1 MARHTHRKSGKKR
14 SIKSNQMAGRLPR
27 NAAPIEVTI
36 SHIGARGD
44 GIGKALYT
52 HNYNALEY
60 DVFVPASLPGERL
73 LVQPLSLT
81 AQGIKARII
90 ELQSPSPQRHAPRC
104 NAFPACGGCRFQH
117 WDEAEIGRWKTALV
131 GKFLDRANVSAGSI
145 RPLYSSPAKSRRR
158 ASFHLKCLADGA
170 VVGFREHMGQHIV
183 SPDQCAILHP
193 SLLELQSALQKFA
206 SAHLPAGF
214 AADAHANL
222 LDCRTGSTDDNN
234 ICLYLEPISGAQ
246 PWNPDMLA
254 SLGDW
259 AATLNLARLS
269 VADHGSPMTLYA
281 PEVPM
286 VQFGETAVSPPPGAF
301 LQATR
306 DGEAVLQSAIAE
318 IAGTSRQIVDLFA
331 GCGTLSL
338 PLLGQLSHLLAV
350 EQNDDALAA
359 LKAGVDAAGIGGR
372 VKIASRNLFDAP
384 LIPDELSGFNL
395 AILDPPRSGAAA
407 QCQMLAQSDIQTI
420 AMVSCNPA
428 SFARDA
434 AILNEG
440 GFELDW
446 LQIIDQFL
454 FSNHLELVGAFRRK
468 P

>member
-1 MARHTHRKSGKKR
+1 
-14 SIKSNQMAGRLPR
+14 
-27 NAAPIEVTI
+27 
-36 SHIGARGD
+36 
-44 GIGKALYT
+44 
-52 HNYNALEY
+52 
-60 DVFVPASLPGERL
+60 
-73 LVQPLSLT
+73 
-81 AQGIKARII
+81 
-90 ELQSPSPQRHAPRC
+90 
-104 NAFPACGGCRFQH
+104 
-117 WDEAEIGRWKTALV
+117 
-131 GKFLDRANVSAGSI
+131 
-145 RPLYSSPAKSRRR
+145 
-158 ASFHLKCLADGA
+158 
-170 VVGFREHMGQHIV
+170 
-183 SPDQCAILHP
+183 
-193 SLLELQSALQKFA
+193 
-206 SAHLPAGF
+206 
-214 AADAHANL
+214 
-222 LDCRTGSTDDNN
+222 
-234 ICLYLEPISGAQ
+234 
-246 PWNPDMLA
+246 
-254 SLGDW
+254 
-259 AATLNLARLS
+259 
-269 VADHGSPMTLYA
+269 
-281 PEVPM
+281 
-286 VQFGETAVSPPPGAF
+286 VQFGQPPVPPPPGAF
-301 LQATR
+301 LQATC

-384 LIPDELSGFNL
+384 LIPDELSGFDL